1 MFLKR
6 IEIQGFKSF
15 ANKTELTFNQNLTS
29 IVGPNGSGKS
39 NIADAIRWATGE
51 QSQKLL
57 RTKKSD
63 EVIFAGSDKK
73 NRLGMA
79 EVSLFLDNSS
89 KKIPIDF
96 DEVII
101 TRRVYRTGENEYLVN
116 KSKVRLLDIQMMLA
130 RANFGEGN
138 YSIVGQGMIDSILN
152 QSATSRK
159 EFFDEATGI
168 KEFQLKKE
176 KSQSKYTSTQENLSK
191 SKLVLN
197 EISPRLKYL
206 TRQVNK
212 LKNQQEFKEK
222 LIDAQKKYYGF
233 IVSNIKNEIKDSELK
248 LEKIEKTRNDL
259 EKQLLDIDAK
269 INSEE
274 KKDSYASKF
283 ISLQK
288 EFEELNENK
297 NKLIR
302 DKVIYQG
309 KLGIEFSN
317 SGKNN
322 ISWFINQKNDLSEE
336 YKKNEATIT
345 ELKKELE
352 ELESKLDTKQSE
364 QQNFLNKIKE
374 LQDKLENIT
383 EQTEISGELE
393 AKQRIKK
400 LNSSIKSIIDNF
412 DSINIDKLKQ
422 DLFFIS
428 KEIDF
433 IDKSLNEADTKET
446 ENHTKLQREFQNYLL
461 NKDSL
466 VNEIYEL
473 KSERNFKDEKLKELV
488 KRQEMISVSISK
500 LDIEIESS
508 NSNDR
513 TKNQKQI
520 EEMISNIDKKIS
532 NIDEKIKN
540 IKSEMDK
547 LESKSH
553 DEKKELLE
561 LQRTSKD
568 LQFEINKI
576 NSEIQEI
583 KISLA
588 KSQTKKENIEIE
600 VLHEELNINDL
611 DYSTDEI
618 DTESE
623 FNKINKLK
631 NQLSQIGEI
640 EDNTELEYNEV
651 NEKYIFL
658 EDQITDLENASKDLK
673 QIIDDLNLKIEE
685 KFNENFEK
693 INEAFNEY
701 FQILFSGGSA
711 QLTIKKESP
720 SAKATANSEI
730 ENQNE
735 IIEEI
740 GEEPE
745 EENTKT
751 YEGKIK
757 PITDII
763 ISVKIPGKKLNS
775 MNVLSGGERSL
786 TSIALI
792 CAIIFNNPSPFVVLD
807 EVDAALDEANSERF
821 AEIVE
826 KLKDKTQFICITH
839 NRATMTK
846 SDTLYGVTMDDYG
859 VSKLLSISFAE
870 AKQYSE

>member
-1 MFLKR
+1 MFLKK

-79 EVSLFLDNSS
+79 EVNLFLDNAS

-96 DEVII
+96 EEVVI
-101 TRRVYRTGENEYLVN
+101 TRRVYRSGENEYLVN
-116 KSKVRLLDIQMMLA
+116 KNKVRLLDIQMMLA

-152 QSATSRK
+152 QSAASRK
-159 EFFDEATGI
+159 DFFDEATGI

-176 KSQSKYTSTQENLSK
+176 KSQTKYTNTQENLVK
-191 SKLVLN
+191 SKLILN

-222 LIDAQKKYYGF
+222 LIDTQKKYYGF
-233 IVSNIKNEIKDSELK
+233 IVSNIKNEIADSEHK
-248 LEKIEKTRNDL
+248 LEKLEKTKNSL

-274 KKDSYASKF
+274 KKDSYAVKF

-288 EFEELNENK
+288 EFEELNDLK

-302 DKVIYQG
+302 DKIIYQG

-322 ISWFINQKNDLSEE
+322 ISWFINQKNDLSDEH
-336 YKKNEATIT
+336 KKNEITII
-345 ELKKELE
+345 ELKKELL
-352 ELESKLDTKQSE
+352 ELENKLKDKTQE

-374 LQDKLENIT
+374 LQNKLENIS

-400 LNSSIKSIIDNF
+400 INSSIKSIIDDF
-412 DSINIDKLKQ
+412 DNIAIDKLKQ

-433 IDKSLNEADTKET
+433 IDKSLNEADQKEN

-473 KSERNFKDEKLKELV
+473 KSSKNFKEEKLKELI

-500 LDIEIESS
+500 LDIEIESA

-513 TKNQKQI
+513 SKNQKQI
-520 EEMISNIDKKIS
+520 EEMISNIDEKISEIDKKII
-532 NIDEKIKN
+532 NF
-540 IKSEMDK
+540 KSEIDK
-547 LESKSH
+547 LESRSR

-576 NSEIQEI
+576 NAEIQEI
-583 KISLA
+583 KIALA
-588 KSQTKKENIEIE
+588 KSQTKKENVEIDI
-600 VLHEELNINDL
+600 LQEELNINDL
-611 DYSTDEI
+611 DYSANNI

-623 FNKINKLK
+623 FSKINKLK
-631 NQLSQIGEI
+631 IQLSQIGEI
-640 EDNTELEYNEV
+640 EDNTESEYNEV
-651 NEKYIFL
+651 NNKYTFL
-658 EDQITDLENASKDLK
+658 ENQITDLEKASKDLK
-673 QIIDDLNLKIEE
+673 QIIDDLNIKIEE
-685 KFNENFEK
+685 KFNENFKK

-701 FQILFSGGSA
+701 FQILFNGGSA
-711 QLTIKKESP
+711 QLTIKKELE
-720 SAKATANSEI
+720 KDKKDENKEGL
-730 ENQNE
+730 ENQ
-735 IIEEI
+735 EEQQI
-740 GEEPE
+740 QE
-745 EENTKT
+745 EENENQKT

-821 AEIVE
+821 AEIIE

>member
-1 MFLKR
+1 MFLKK

-89 KKIPIDF
+89 HKIPIDF

-168 KEFQLKKE
+168 KEYQLKKE
-176 KSQSKYTSTQENLSK
+176 KSQTKYTNTQENLAK
-191 SKLVLN
+191 SKLILN

-212 LKNQQEFKEK
+212 LKNRQEFKER
-222 LIDAQKKYYGF
+222 LIDLQKKYYGF
-233 IVSNIKNEIKDSELK
+233 IVSNIKNEIKSDEEKLK
-248 LEKIEKTRNDL
+248 TIEKTRDDL
-259 EKQLLDIDAK
+259 EKQLLDIDVK

-274 KKDSYASKF
+274 KKDSYASNF
-283 ISLQK
+283 ISIQR
-288 EFEELNENK
+288 EYEELNDLK

-322 ISWFINQKNDLSEE
+322 ISWFINQKNELSDEF
-336 YKKNEATIT
+336 KKNESQII
-345 ELKKELE
+345 ELKKAVSELE
-352 ELESKLDTKQSE
+352 NKLKDKTEE

-374 LQDKLENIT
+374 LQDRLENIG
-383 EQTEISGELE
+383 EQNEISGELE
-393 AKQRIKK
+393 AKSRIKK
-400 LNSSIKSIIDNF
+400 LNTSIKSIIDNF
-412 DSINIDKLKQ
+412 DNIDIDKLKQ

-428 KEIDF
+428 KEMDF
-433 IDKSLNEADTKET
+433 IDKSLNQEDKET
-446 ENHTKLQREFQNYLL
+446 NDNHTKLQREFQNYLL

-473 KSERNFKDEKLKELV
+473 KSIKNFKDEKLKELI
-488 KRQEMISVSISK
+488 KRQDMISVSISK
-500 LDIEIESS
+500 LDIEIESA
-508 NSNDR
+508 NSSDR

-520 EEMISNIDKKIS
+520 EDMISNIDDKIS
-532 NIDEKIKN
+532 SIDDKIAN
-540 IKSEMDK
+540 IKSQIDK
-547 LESKSH
+547 LESRSR

-561 LQRTSKD
+561 LQKTSKD

-588 KSQTKKENIEIE
+588 RSQTKKENIETE
-600 VLHEELNINDL
+600 VNHEELDINNL
-611 DYSTDEI
+611 DYSADELDTDL
-618 DTESE
+618 E
-623 FNKINKLK
+623 FSKINKLK
-631 NQLSQIGEI
+631 IQLSQIGEI
-640 EDNTELEYNEV
+640 EDNTETEYNEV
-651 NEKYIFL
+651 NEKYIYL
-658 EDQITDLENASKDLK
+658 DKQIIDLDSASKDLK
-673 QIIDDLNLKIEE
+673 QIIDDLNEKIESR
-685 KFNENFEK
+685 FNENFKK

-701 FQILFSGGSA
+701 FQILFGGGSA
-711 QLTIKKESP
+711 TLTIKKE
-720 SAKATANSEI
+720 I
-730 ENQNE
+730 EKPKETENIEESQTE
-735 IIEEI
+735 IIEE
-740 GEEPE
+740 EET

-751 YEGKIK
+751 YEGKVK

-763 ISVKIPGKKLNS
+763 IAVKIPGKKLNS

-859 VSKLLSISFAE
+859 VSKLLSISFSE
-870 AKQYSE
+870 AKKYSEQ

>member
-1 MFLKR
+1 MFLKK

-79 EVSLFLDNSS
+79 EVSLFLDNTG

-96 DEVII
+96 EEVII

-116 KSKVRLLDIQMMLA
+116 KNKVRLLDIQMMLA

-152 QSATSRK
+152 QSAASRK
-159 EFFDEATGI
+159 DFFDEATGI

-176 KSQSKYTSTQENLSK
+176 KSQTKYTNTQENLAK
-191 SKLVLN
+191 SKLILN

-233 IVSNIKNEIKDSELK
+233 IISNIKNEIADNEEK
-248 LEKIEKTRNDL
+248 LEKLEKTKNSL

-274 KKDSYASKF
+274 KKDSYAVKF
-283 ISLQK
+283 ISLQG
-288 EFEELNENK
+288 EFEELNDLK

-322 ISWFINQKNDLSEE
+322 ISWFINQKNDLSDE
-336 YKKNEATIT
+336 YKKNDTIIIG
-345 ELKKELE
+345 LKKELL
-352 ELESKLDTKQSE
+352 ELENKLKDKTQE
-364 QQNFLNKIKE
+364 QQNFLDKIKE
-374 LQDKLENIT
+374 LQSKLENIN
-383 EQTEISGELE
+383 EQNGISEELE
-393 AKQRIKK
+393 AKQIIKK
-400 LNSSIKSIIDNF
+400 INSSIKSIIDDFEN
-412 DSINIDKLKQ
+412 IPIDKLKQ

-433 IDKSLNEADTKET
+433 IDKSLNETDKKEN
-446 ENHTKLQREFQNYLL
+446 ENHTTLQREFQNYLL

-473 KSERNFKDEKLKELV
+473 KSSKGFKDEKLKELI

-500 LDIEIESS
+500 LDIEIESA
-508 NSNDR
+508 NSSDR
-513 TKNQKQI
+513 SKNQKQI
-520 EEMISNIDKKIS
+520 EKMIS
-532 NIDEKIKN
+532 NIDEKISDIDKKIIN
-540 IKSEMDK
+540 FKSEIDK
-547 LESKSH
+547 LESRSR

-588 KSQTKKENIEIE
+588 KSQTKKENIEID
-600 VLHEELNINDL
+600 VIHEELNIDDL
-611 DYSTDEI
+611 DYSANNI

-623 FNKINKLK
+623 FSKINKLK
-631 NQLSQIGEI
+631 IQLSQIGEI
-640 EDNTELEYNEV
+640 EDNTESEYSEV
-651 NEKYIFL
+651 NEKYTFL
-658 EDQITDLENASKDLK
+658 ENQITDLEKASKDLK
-673 QIIDDLNLKIEE
+673 QIIDDLNIKIEE
-685 KFNENFEK
+685 KFNENFKK
-693 INEAFNEY
+693 INEAFDEY

-711 QLTIKKESP
+711 QLTIKKELE
-720 SAKATANSEI
+720 KDKKDENEEGI
-730 ENQNE
+730 ENQ
-735 IIEEI
+735 EE
-740 GEEPE
+740 EQTHE
-745 EENTKT
+745 EENENQKT

-821 AEIVE
+821 AEIIE

-859 VSKLLSISFAE
+859 VSKLLSISFNE